1 MVNGGFFLNYE
12 DAKAHL
18 VCKLAA
24 SVGGQNLRK
33 VVFGRAFE
41 ELIAIPCI
49 LSRRKD
55 GKSVGIPVTPLDL
68 DRWRIKP
75 QQVLEDAVHNMQ
87 LILPPRLHR
96 MNSLM
101 ESSMGGSLKRK
112 IFLALCQKFPGTQEE
127 TLDEFALA
135 MAKRIGQQLQEGS
148 GLEPMW
154 VLGNDAWLF
163 GASSLL
169 FPGVLWQASEKFGKD
184 FYILPSSIHEVI
196 LLPEGGRETR
206 QLLYGMV
213 QAANEK
219 LDVSRFLS
227 GNVYTYR
234 RNKMEIKTL

>member
-1 MVNGGFFLNYE
+1 MENGGFFLNYE
-12 DAKAHL
+12 EAKSHL

-24 SVGGQNLRK
+24 PDNGQNLRK

-41 ELIAIPCI
+41 ELFAIPCI
-49 LSRRKD
+49 LSRRED
-55 GKSVGIPVTPLDL
+55 GKSIGTPVTLFHL
-68 DRWRIKP
+68 ARWKTGP
-75 QQVLEDAVHNMQ
+75 QQILQDAVHNMQ

-101 ESSMGGSLKRK
+101 ESSMGGSLRRK
-112 IFLALCQKFPGTQEE
+112 IFLALRQKFSETQEE
-127 TLDEFALA
+127 TLEEFALA

-154 VLGNDAWLF
+154 VLGNDSWLF

-169 FPGVLWQASEKFGKD
+169 FPGVLRQAAEKFGKD
-184 FYILPSSIHEVI
+184 FYILPSSVHEVI
-196 LLPEGGRETR
+196 LLPQGGRETKE
-206 QLLYGMV
+206 LLYGMV

-219 LDVSRFLS
+219 LDSSRFLS
-227 GNVYTYR
+227 GKVYIYD